1 MATLWHRLHF
11 VSWTA
16 LTLSLGYMLGTF
28 VLQLPEAIAPAPVT
42 SLHRDIHRRAP
53 IVHIEEIRNGRVV
66 GVVGTGARLVFGED
80 VVIPALDRRFSIEA
94 APFLVNI
101 IDVPVPAGMFFVA
114 SNRGKNYY
122 PVESSAGQNLSPANR
137 LYFKS
142 AIEAERAGY
151 KPGR

>member
-16 LTLSLGYMLGTF
+16 LTLSLGYLLGTF
-28 VLQLPEAIAPAPVT
+28 VLQMEEAVSPAPII

-53 IVHIEEIRNGRVV
+53 IVHIEEIRNGKIV
-66 GVVGTGARLVFGED
+66 GSVGTGARLVFGEL
-80 VVIPALDRRFSIEA
+80 VVTPALDRRFSIEA
-94 APFLVNI
+94 APFLINI
-101 IDVPVPAGMFFVA
+101 IDVPVPAGMLFVA
-114 SNRGKNYY
+114 SSRGKNYY

-142 AIEAERAGY
+142 TIEAERAGY
-151 KPGR
+151 KKGY